1 MKGLLSLTVER
12 RPEGPAI
19 LRVEG
24 SVDASTMK
32 QFEAAFQGLADVPY
46 IVVNAALMSYISSG
60 GLSLLVKAKSERS
73 KQEGDVVL
81 VRPQTS
87 ILNILK
93 ILGLMDLFRI
103 ASSVEEALR
112 VRD

>member
-1 MKGLLSLTVER
+1 MKGILSLAVDR

-32 QFEAAFQGLADVPY
+32 QFEAAFQGLDDVPY
-46 IVVNAALMSYISSG
+46 LVVDVSLMNYISST
-60 GLSLLVKAKSERS
+60 GLSLLIKAKTERS
-73 KQEGDVVL
+73 KRQGDVVL

-93 ILGLMDLFRI
+93 ILGLMDLFRV
-103 ASSVEEALR
+103 ASSVDEALR